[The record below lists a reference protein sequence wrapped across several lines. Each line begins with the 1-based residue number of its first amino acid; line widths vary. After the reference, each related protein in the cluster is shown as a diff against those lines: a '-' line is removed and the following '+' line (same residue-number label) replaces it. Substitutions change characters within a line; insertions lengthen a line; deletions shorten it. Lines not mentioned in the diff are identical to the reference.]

1 MTVFTTCIHLTP
13 PPYQQRR
20 SPAPSSAS
28 SALTAVMS
36 RFRRGGITGDPRA
49 GLREQR
55 DKEPAVPQGLIA
67 VARKSGQL
75 NLSGRG
81 LGEVPV
87 SVWRINLDTPEEA
100 HTNVQFGASDRWW
113 EQTDLVK
120 LFLSSNKLQS
130 LPDDLKLLPALVV
143 LDVHDNLLSELPGA
157 VGELVNLQKLNV
169 SHNKL
174 KSLPQELT
182 QLRHLKS
189 LLLQHNQLE
198 EMPDTLGQLVDL
210 EELDLSNNGLRDIS
224 GCLRGLAHLS
234 RLNLSN
240 NKLKTLPAE
249 ISSLKSLR
257 QLDCTSN
264 LLEDVPTS
272 ISGMD
277 CLEQLYLRQN
287 KLMFLPE
294 LPNCALLKEL
304 HVGHNQIQTLGP
316 QHLSHLSCLCILE
329 LRDNKLKILPDE
341 IALLK
346 GLERLDLSNND
357 LGSLPSSLANLPNLK
372 SLQLEGN
379 PLRGIRRDLLSKG
392 TQELLKYLRGR
403 MQVPDPKSVPGEAPS
418 VTAMTMPSDALVNTH
433 AIATLKT
440 LEYSEKQAALIP
452 DAVFNA
458 IGSSH
463 ITIVNFSKNQLT
475 EVPARIVELRDSVCD
490 VSFGFNKI
498 PTIPLHL
505 CMLQKLTHLD
515 MRNNLLVSLP
525 DELEALI
532 RLQSIILS
540 FNRFKTFP
548 DVLYRIPTLETILIS
563 TNQIG
568 SIDPLQLI
576 KLTKLST
583 LDLQNN
589 DLLQIPP
596 ELGNC
601 ESLRSLNLEGNP
613 FRTPRAAV
621 LSKGTAAVLEYLRSR
636 IPT

>member
-1 MTVFTTCIHLTP
+1 
-13 PPYQQRR
+13 
-20 SPAPSSAS
+20 
-28 SALTAVMS
+28 MS
-36 RFRRGGITGDPRA
+36 RFRRGGISGDPRA
-49 GLREQR
+49 GFRDQK

-67 VARKSGQL
+67 AARKSGQL

-81 LGEVPV
+81 LGEVPL

-100 HTNVQFGASDRWW
+100 HTNVQFSASDRWW

-120 LFLSSNKLQS
+120 LFLSSNKLPS
-130 LPDDLKLLPALVV
+130 LPDDLQLLPALVV
-143 LDVHDNLLSELPGA
+143 LDVHDNLLSELPRA

-174 KSLPQELT
+174 KSLPQEMA
-182 QLRHLKS
+182 QLQHLKS

-198 EMPDTLGQLVDL
+198 EMPDALGRLADL
-210 EELDLSNNGLRDIS
+210 EELDLSNNSLRNIS
-224 GCLRGLAHLS
+224 GCLGGLTHLT

-240 NKLKTLPAE
+240 NKLKALPAE
-249 ISSLKSLR
+249 ISSLKNLK

-272 ISGMD
+272 LSRMD

-287 KLMFLPE
+287 KLTFLPE
-294 LPNCALLKEL
+294 LPNCKLLKEL
-304 HVGHNQIQTLGP
+304 HVGHNQVHTLDP
-316 QHLSHLSCLCILE
+316 QHLSHLSCLSILE
-329 LRDNKLKILPDE
+329 LRDNKLKSLPDE

-403 MQVPDPKSVPGEAPS
+403 MPVPDPKSAPGEAPAQ
-418 VTAMTMPSDALVNTH
+418 TAMTMPSDALVNTH

-440 LEYSEKQAALIP
+440 LEYRPQVYPPLLPWCPPALIVVFSAPPREKQAAFIP

-475 EVPARIVELRDSVCD
+475 EVPSRIVELKDSVCD
-490 VSFGFNKI
+490 VSLGFNKI

-505 CMLQKLTHLD
+505 NKPS
-515 MRNNLLVSLP
+515 RVSPP

-613 FRTPRAAV
+613 FRTPRAAI